1 MVIPWGFESPLSHQ
15 KSEIPLRVSQIFYA
29 QKGLEP
35 TSMQM
40 SGGHLRLPVQKLAAT
55 LIFRKAG
62 NAIESSLSHPGIR
75 RIRNGCGWN
84 LNTSEAQKRW
94 YGCTFLILWGL
105 EPTFMQCPVG
115 VAKRRLDGVCSIVY
129 SSPLSRTS
137 EKTLREFFLSGFLLY
152 FHNFQ

>member
-1 MVIPWGFESPLSHQ
+1 
-15 KSEIPLRVSQIFYA
+15 
-29 QKGLEP
+29 
-35 TSMQM
+35 QM

-94 YGCTFLILWGL
+94 YGCTFLIIGTTIIAFFRCF
-105 EPTFMQCPVG
+105 P
-115 VAKRRLDGVCSIVY
+115 
-129 SSPLSRTS
+129 
-137 EKTLREFFLSGFLLY
+137 EKTML
-152 FHNFQ
+152 